1 MIRVATVLVAAL
13 MTATTIAN
21 AQEALFLTVIEEVP
35 PIEPDPPLPPAGL
48 VRAEKWAEVL
58 EKAEIDA
65 VFSIDR
71 RRNIQLAQPL
81 AGSLGLEVLAFSK
94 WDMKALA
101 AKLRADHA
109 DDRVFLSLGAT
120 NVFELMQALGFDEIF
135 RSIREQDVMVVIP
148 RQNDRPVI
156 ILLEVE

>member
-1 MIRVATVLVAAL
+1 MIRVAIVMVTIL
-13 MTATTIAN
+13 MAVTTTAG
-21 AQEALFLTVIEEVP
+21 AQEALFVTVIEEVP

-71 RRNIQLAQPL
+71 RRNNQLAQPL
-81 AGSLGLEVLAFSK
+81 ADSLGLEVLAFPK

-120 NVFELMQALGFDEIF
+120 NVFELMQALGFNEIL
-135 RSIREQDVMVVIP
+135 RSIREQDITVVIP
-148 RQNDRPVI
+148 RPNDRPVI
-156 ILLEVE
+156 VHLEVE